1 MRYYKSSYMKD
12 RSSGKMT
19 LINFTKEELQKI
31 EYYLLGET
39 DPVVVSILEKIDA
52 LSNICECNN
61 QS

>member
-1 MRYYKSSYMKD
+1 
-12 RSSGKMT
+12 MT

-52 LSNICECNN
+52 VSNVCECNN
-61 QS
+61 QD